1 MDRPPSTRGL
11 PIIFMLDH
19 LLLEDDEVLKRLM
32 NSRLA
37 QHGRLGPMYLNIERQ
52 VSFLMFPSG
61 ARFNVLGFSSENGLN
76 NAAMMG
82 YAFDPNKKYVFVI
95 GKLSGGEFY
104 FVRNGRFLQMMKVLG
119 CVLKPLQ
126 KGFVKRLNVIG
137 ISNLF
142 TLFVQQLTFFSFD
155 YPK

>member
-1 MDRPPSTRGL
+1 M
-11 PIIFMLDH
+11 
-19 LLLEDDEVLKRLM
+19 VLKSLM

-104 FVRNGRFLQMMKVLG
+104 CVITENLADDEGPRMRAEAIAERICQALERNW
-119 CVLKPLQ
+119 
-126 KGFVKRLNVIG
+126 NI
-137 ISNLF
+137 
-142 TLFVQQLTFFSFD
+142 
-155 YPK
+155 

>member
-11 PIIFMLDH
+11 PIIFMVDH

-32 NSRLA
+32 NSHLA

-52 VSFLMFPSG
+52 VSFRMFPSG

-82 YAFDPNKKYVFVI
+82 YAFDPNKNYIFVI
-95 GKLSGGEFY
+95 GKLSGGELCC
-104 FVRNGRFLQMMKVLG
+104 VITENLADDEDPRMRAEAIAERICQVLERNW
-119 CVLKPLQ
+119 
-126 KGFVKRLNVIG
+126 NI
-137 ISNLF
+137 
-142 TLFVQQLTFFSFD
+142 
-155 YPK
+155 

>member
-1 MDRPPSTRGL
+1 
-11 PIIFMLDH
+11 
-19 LLLEDDEVLKRLM
+19 
-32 NSRLA
+32 
-37 QHGRLGPMYLNIERQ
+37 MYLNFERQ
-52 VSFLMFPSG
+52 VSFRMFPSG

-82 YAFDPNKKYVFVI
+82 YAFDPNKNYIFVI
-95 GKLSGGEFY
+95 GKLSGGELCCVITENLAGIY
-104 FVRNGRFLQMMKVLG
+104 MMKVLG

-155 YPK
+155 YPT

>member
-19 LLLEDDEVLKRLM
+19 LLLKDDEISTLILEVLKRL

-52 VSFLMFPSG
+52 GSFRMFPSG
-61 ARFNVLGFSSENGLN
+61 FFSENGLD

-82 YAFDPNKKYVFVI
+82 YAFDPNKTYVFVI
-95 GKLSGGEFY
+95 GKLSGGELCCVITENLADIYKWSVFADDEGP
-104 FVRNGRFLQMMKVLG
+104 RLRAEAIAERICQVLER
-119 CVLKPLQ
+119 KW
-126 KGFVKRLNVIG
+126 NI
-137 ISNLF
+137 
-142 TLFVQQLTFFSFD
+142 
-155 YPK
+155 